1 MYEINWEP
9 SIAEQPTELS
19 KDPAVGFTFYEGLF
33 DTSVQTIEGVYEQ
46 VTKVGPVE
54 PRQIDFM
61 VQLGSFSKKES
72 AQISFFVQTGLRFL
86 SGSDEGCSRLVGPVN
101 EGYIVFLS
109 LLLAYLFVHP
119 STIFIDTL
127 GSATSCSNWRYRW
140 GSNRP
145 NLWGLNRWYRRGSNG
160 RNVDSRITNL
170 FLYRWRPSIVIVI
183 NPNPF
188 TSC

>member
-61 VQLGSFSKKES
+61 VQLVTES
-72 AQISFFVQTGLRFL
+72 AGWSWIML
-86 SGSDEGCSRLVGPVN
+86 EGRLAERQGFEPWKAVTPCWFSRPVHSTA
-101 EGYIVFLS
+101 LPS
-109 LLLAYLFVHP
+109 L
-119 STIFIDTL
+119 
-127 GSATSCSNWRYRW
+127 
-140 GSNRP
+140 
-145 NLWGLNRWYRRGSNG
+145 RRGDFDEVRIQSQG
-160 RNVDSRITNL
+160 NVRL
-170 FLYRWRPSIVIVI
+170 FGT
-183 NPNPF
+183 F
-188 TSC
+188 GA

>member
-61 VQLGSFSKKES
+61 VQLG
-72 AQISFFVQTGLRFL
+72 T
-86 SGSDEGCSRLVGPVN
+86 RLVAWLEKDIEEWMN
-101 EGYIVFLS
+101 SKIEGSEWTHEREF
-109 LLLAYLFVHP
+109 A
-119 STIFIDTL
+119 
-127 GSATSCSNWRYRW
+127 R
-140 GSNRP
+140 
-145 NLWGLNRWYRRGSNG
+145 
-160 RNVDSRITNL
+160 
-170 FLYRWRPSIVIVI
+170 
-183 NPNPF
+183 
-188 TSC
+188 